1 MLSDTTEQTEEGIDA
16 EEPLNDGDDVEDEG
30 NLSDPGPA
38 SASSVRRRARHGG
51 LSLRRDV
58 NRDRERLLARRKMI
72 MDRSVRETRMVQS
85 VDDEEF
91 RTLIEREQEMQKL
104 RADNMATRENI
115 DKILGDTVFDLERKR
130 NGSALIVEKY
140 ASDKIRL
147 ESDTQATECTCKQ
160 KRQRLNDRSLRLSRA
175 REVLHEREASLHRSR
190 KNHKLDLDVYQ
201 SIRLSASQRR
211 AGLIGELSGI
221 FPVDLVDAANVLFS
235 ICGIPLPN
243 GDFEAQQALLRSTG
257 LDLDDDHIS
266 SALGYVAQAVQLLAA
281 YLTVPLYY
289 PLRCV
294 GSRSLVQD
302 PISQMKGPKIF
313 PLYSRGVDRYRFEYA
328 VFLLNKDI
336 EQIMLEYNI
345 GVMEL
350 TQTLPNLKN
359 IYLTLSSDASTR

>member
-1 MLSDTTEQTEEGIDA
+1 MLSDTTEQTEEGIAA
-16 EEPLNDGDDVEDEG
+16 EDPLNDGVDNEEEG
-30 NLSDPGPA
+30 NVSDPGP
-38 SASSVRRRARHGG
+38 SSSIAVSRRGRHSG
-51 LSLRRDV
+51 LSFQRDA

-91 RTLIEREQEMQKL
+91 RTLIEREQEMQRL
-104 RADNMATRENI
+104 RADNMATRQNI
-115 DKILGDTVFDLERKR
+115 DNILGDALFDIERQR
-130 NGSALIVEKY
+130 NGRALIVEKY

-147 ESDTQATECTCKQ
+147 EADTQATERTCKQ
-160 KRQRLNDRSLRLSRA
+160 KRQHLNDRSLRLSKA
-175 REVLHEREASLHRSR
+175 QEVLHERQASLHRSR

-211 AGLIGELSGI
+211 AGLIGELSSI
-221 FPVDLVDAANVLFS
+221 FPIDLVDASNVLFS
-235 ICGIPLPN
+235 ICGLALPN

-257 LDLDDDHIS
+257 LDLDDDQIS

-294 GSRSLVQD
+294 GSCSLVQD

-345 GVMEL
+345 GVMDL